1 MYTNLV
7 CRALTSRCVYR
18 SYNFVSLCKPSI
30 TSHLHSNPRL
40 QRHNLWTPHS
50 SSGLH
55 SAVPGAL
62 ASVVESLPGVG
73 AQMLL
78 GRADAYEGFIVSA
91 DGLPSTSDEF
101 DSRLQQSLQ
110 VAACMQQRPC
120 RHSCS
125 KPESDIATAPVHVG
139 LAEFWEERHL
149 DQHPCGKVTADP
161 CGCPARLYISSCRK
175 GLCHAD
181 TVAANNRRHSTPQ
194 RLSPSMPAHVAK

>member
-18 SYNFVSLCKPSI
+18 SFVSRCKPNI

-62 ASVVESLPGVG
+62 ASVVESLPGMG

-110 VAACMQQRPC
+110 VAARMQQSPC

-125 KPESDIATAPVHVG
+125 NPDSDIATVPVRVG

-149 DQHPCGKVTADP
+149 DQHPCSKVTADP
-161 CGCPARLYISSCRK
+161 RGCPAWLHISSCRK

-181 TVAANNRRHSTPQ
+181 TVAANNRRHSTP
-194 RLSPSMPAHVAK
+194 